1 MRIEVLFPEYCN
13 LFGDLFNIKYL
24 QLCLP
29 EAERLDT
36 HLWEEPALEAEGLIY
51 MGPMSESTQERV
63 IKKLM
68 PYRDR
73 LRELIEGGTAFLL
86 TGNAMEVFGS
96 YIETG
101 DGGRIEG
108 LGLLPLWAKR
118 DLMHR
123 HNSVFLGDWQGQEV
137 TGFKSQFT
145 MAWPTEDGAKSGA
158 KSGALGL
165 FPVKKGVGLNKK
177 CPYEGLH
184 RNNLFATYLQGPI
197 LPLNPCFAKSLMEAM
212 GAPGAELAFAEE
224 AGEAYRARV
233 ADFYEKVGRR

>member
-73 LRELIEGGTAFLL
+73 LRELIEGGMAFLL

-101 DGGRIEG
+101 DGRRIEG
-108 LGLLPLWAKR
+108 LGLLPLWARR

-145 MAWPTEDGAKSGA
+145 MAWPTEDGA

>member
-1 MRIEVLFPEYCN
+1 MMRIEVLFPEYCN

-29 EAERLDT
+29 EAQRLDT
-36 HLWEEPALEAEGLIY
+36 HLWEEPALEEGGLIY
-51 MGPMSESTQERV
+51 LGPMSESTQERV
-63 IKKLM
+63 IKKLV

-73 LRELIEGGTAFLL
+73 LRELIDGGTTFLL

-96 YIETG
+96 HIETG

-108 LGLLPLWAKR
+108 LGLLPLWARR

-145 MAWPTEDGAKSGA
+145 MAWPTEGAE
-158 KSGALGL
+158 GL

-177 CPYEGLH
+177 CPYEGLRDH
-184 RNNLFATYLQGPI
+184 NLFATYLQGPI
-197 LPLNPCFAKSLMEAM
+197 LPLNPCFAKSLLEAM
-212 GAPGAELAFAEE
+212 GAPEAKLAFEDE
-224 AGEAYRARV
+224 AREAYRARV
-233 ADFYEKVGRR
+233 ADFYAKVR

>member
-108 LGLLPLWAKR
+108 LGLLPLWARR

-212 GAPGAELAFAEE
+212 GAPEAKLAFAEE